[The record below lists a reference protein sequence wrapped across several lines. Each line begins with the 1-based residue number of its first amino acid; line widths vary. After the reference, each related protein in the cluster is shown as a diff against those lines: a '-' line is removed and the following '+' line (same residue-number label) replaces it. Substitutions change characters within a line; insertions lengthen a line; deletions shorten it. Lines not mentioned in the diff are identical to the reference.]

1 MDASTPLSTGGFQY
15 KNDILEFFPHAEGY
29 VQATQ
34 SSTIGNTQL
43 SFHYIFNYT
52 DHTSTPLSTGLGNI
66 RLKYTAHPQTG
77 ETQPLEENH
86 YYPFGLTH
94 DGYQP
99 HHDII
104 GFDGSSANVTIIPTS
119 PNVGDPYKYKFGGKE
134 YQEEFDINFY
144 DFGAR
149 NYDAALGRWMNVD
162 PLAEQMR
169 RHSPYNFA
177 FDNPIY
183 FIDPDGMAPK
193 PFWAREHL
201 LDTYG
206 FKDFSDSSAEVER
219 SESNESSETSNNA
232 ASYSNNYLDDHRVSE
247 NINNDYPEFA
257 KLINEILPKI
267 LNNKEFIK
275 TLKFFS
281 GLNFEEIKETLSAG
295 SGPLIIA
302 GNAGVGDLMFDKS
315 SGQIIVDFE
324 YLEAFKNGSH
334 DLNTISGIVNNL
346 HAIISILHEDVHYG
360 NHQSGKIF
368 LSPIINKEPGD
379 AFERQIMNI
388 GSFPGRRIHR
398 NSPILLD
405 YVKNNFSSLRKLLK
419 E

>member
-66 RLKYTAHPQTG
+66 RLKYTSHPQTG

-104 GFDGSSANVTIIPTS
+104 GFDGSSANVGIIPIS

-162 PLAEQMR
+162 PLAEMMR
-169 RHSPYNFA
+169 RHSPYNYA
-177 FDNPIY
+177 FNNPVR
-183 FIDPDGMAPK
+183 FIDPDGRMAVA
-193 PFWAREHL
+193 F
-201 LDTYG
+201 
-206 FKDFSDSSAEVER
+206 
-219 SESNESSETSNNA
+219 
-232 ASYSNNYLDDHRVSE
+232 DD
-247 NINNDYPEFA
+247 
-257 KLINEILPKI
+257 
-267 LNNKEFIK
+267 
-275 TLKFFS
+275 
-281 GLNFEEIKETLSAG
+281 
-295 SGPLIIA
+295 
-302 GNAGVGDLMFDKS
+302 
-315 SGQIIVDFE
+315 
-324 YLEAFKNGSH
+324 
-334 DLNTISGIVNNL
+334 
-346 HAIISILHEDVHYG
+346 
-360 NHQSGKIF
+360 
-368 LSPIINKEPGD
+368 PGD
-379 AFERQIMNI
+379 KFKTKVEAANDFGEYYNGTSIVMSREF
-388 GSFPGRRIHR
+388 GSAIYQ
-398 NSPILLD
+398 NSD
-405 YVKNNFSSLRKLLK
+405 GTYF
-419 E
+419 